1 VTTKRAAADEPPTE
15 FNWLSLA
22 QPTTEPDPWEVDA
35 KKQGDGGPFWVQDD
49 AGNQFATYVL
59 VKGLKPLDESPFGRS
74 GELRSP
80 IPGGI
85 DTAPAD

>member
-1 VTTKRAAADEPPTE
+1 MTARKSAAEEPPTE

-22 QPTTEPDPWEVDA
+22 QPTTEDNVWEVDT
-35 KKQGDGGPFWVQDD
+35 KHGDAGPWWVQDE

-80 IPGGI
+80 TPGGI
-85 DTAPAD
+85 DTAPAE